1 VTPSLRI
8 VFAGTPEFSVPA
20 LDALHA
26 AGHLIVAVYTQPDR
40 PAGRGRAL
48 ASSPVKRR
56 AEQLGL
62 VVEQPATLRTPESQE
77 RLASHAPDVM
87 VVVAYGLILPQ
98 PVLDIPRL
106 GCINIHASLL
116 PRWRGAAPIQRA
128 LLAGDTRTGISIMQ
142 MDAGLDTGPEL
153 LRRELAI
160 GSRESGGELHD
171 RLAPLGAAAIVEA
184 LAGVASG
191 TLIARPQPEAGATY
205 AAKIHKDEARIDWS
219 RPTLEIDRLV
229 RAFNPWPVA
238 ETRLDGEQV
247 RIWEAQPAGKWGH
260 SYLSGGNEGH
270 SGFHDGKEEMPPGT
284 VLDEPGRL
292 VVATG
297 DGALE
302 LLRLQLPGRKPV
314 SAADALNARDLKG
327 RRFAST
333 VVAA

>member
-1 VTPSLRI
+1 VTQSLRI

-26 AGHLIVAVYTQPDR
+26 DGHRIVAVYTQPDR
-40 PAGRGRAL
+40 PAGRGRAV

-62 VVEQPATLRTPESQE
+62 VVEQPATLRSPEAQA
-77 RLASHAPDVM
+77 RLAMHAPDVM
-87 VVVAYGLILPQ
+87 VVVAYGLILPP
-98 PVLDIPRL
+98 PVLEIPRL
-106 GCINIHASLL
+106 GCLNIHASLL

-128 LLAGDTRTGISIMQ
+128 VLAGDTRTGISIMQ

-153 LRRELAI
+153 LRRELDI
-160 GSRESGGELHD
+160 GPRETGGELHD
-171 RLAPLGAAAIVEA
+171 RLATVGASAIAEA
-184 LAGVASG
+184 LAGVANG
-191 TLIARPQPEAGATY
+191 TLVARPQAIDGVTY
-205 AAKIHKDEARIDWS
+205 AAKIRKDEARIDWS
-219 RPTLEIDRLV
+219 RPALEIDRLV

-247 RIWEAQPAGKWGH
+247 RIWEAQPFEGFATEPGKWGH
-260 SYLSGGNEGH
+260 SYFSSGKKGM
-270 SGFHDGKEEMPPGT
+270 SPGT

-302 LLRLQLPGRKPV
+302 VLRLQLPGRKPV
-314 SAADALNARDLKG
+314 SAADVLNARDLRG
-327 RRFAST
+327 RRFEST